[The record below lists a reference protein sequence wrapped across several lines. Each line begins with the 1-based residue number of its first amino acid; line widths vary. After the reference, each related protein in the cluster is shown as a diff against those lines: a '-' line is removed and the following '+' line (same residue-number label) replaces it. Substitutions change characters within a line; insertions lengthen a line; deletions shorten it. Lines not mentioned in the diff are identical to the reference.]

1 MILTTFRRSDFILLG
16 GVLTGLLF
24 YVGGE
29 QTFSSLGLNAS
40 LLFYSRFLFWGLVLL
55 LFLYARIVEKND
67 FFIWKDRPYKFLY
80 YVASVIVL
88 YLLGLACGLIA
99 FTPRLFG
106 WHETSA
112 ARVALEMTISKNF
125 LLLVFAALT
134 AGVTEELIFRAY
146 LVPRFQILFSNKAAA
161 VIVSALMFSAAH
173 YRYYSLIQFI
183 GTFLFGI
190 VFAIHYQKYRNI
202 KMLIIA
208 HTLMDLIAFLA
219 FWFVHVK
226 MHLPVKESFALF

>member
-1 MILTTFRRSDFILLG
+1 M
-16 GVLTGLLF
+16 
-24 YVGGE
+24 
-29 QTFSSLGLNAS
+29 
-40 LLFYSRFLFWGLVLL
+40 LL

-67 FFIWKDRPYKFLY
+67 FFIWKDRSYTFLY
-80 YVASVIVL
+80 YLGSVIVL
-88 YLLGLACGLIA
+88 YLLCIACGVVSLI
-99 FTPRLFG
+99 PGVLG
-106 WHETSA
+106 WHEIST
-112 ARVALEMTISKNF
+112 ARIVLETVISRNIV
-125 LLLVFAALT
+125 LLVFAAVT

-146 LVPRFQILFSNKAAA
+146 LVPRFQVLFSSKAAA
-161 VIVSALMFSAAH
+161 VVVSALMFSAAH
-173 YRYYSLIQFI
+173 YRYHSLRQFI
-183 GTFLFGI
+183 GAFAVGV